1 MRRNRRYGV
10 NEEVS
15 GEDLAR
21 AVGRLD
27 ERQRRVLGLRYDER
41 HTQREVAQTL
51 GVSKGRAQQ
60 IEHAALKEL
69 RCLLGVERK
78 LIIRVA

>member
-10 NEEVS
+10 NEAIS
-15 GEDLAR
+15 REDLAR
-21 AVGRLD
+21 AVGRL
-27 ERQRRVLGLRYDER
+27 EGRRRRVLELRYGER
-41 HTQREVAQTL
+41 RTQREVAQTL

-60 IEHAALKEL
+60 IEYAALKEL